1 MSVRRLLSFSD
12 ALVLLGGDP
21 PAVAALDRA
30 LGGALNA
37 ATGGI
42 GDGVLRI
49 ADARGRI
56 VGLGRD
62 AVRNLGRRLGRS
74 EGRSERTELLQAAH
88 TVIVVVAWFQAL
100 GESDLPFGVDDLEL
114 TRSEQLALAGA
125 PDPPGRAAFAQ
136 SLAAVDAPQPAPHR
150 PFEDVTA
157 EMRYWY
163 AGLSE
168 RFLGF
173 VEGLRLWGDVTE
185 SDRTSARRLLA
196 TELPR
201 RAVQQYEG
209 LYAQLAQQA
218 PEFGFW
224 VAQLEHQATRD
235 RVRLALV
242 GVEELLSE
250 VARAMRPP
258 TDVAAA
264 LALAHEAALTRPLLE
279 ASIAPDGISVP
290 ALQDMYL
297 DPDFRVRAV
306 AGTGAPSSEAWWEE
320 TPVRRDLTG
329 YLAGALT
336 SPAGIGSP
344 LLVLGQPG
352 AGKSVLTRVLAARLP
367 SAGFLPVRVPLRDV
381 RAEDDLQEQLEQ
393 AVRAATG
400 ERVPWPELVRSAG
413 GAVPVLLLDGFDELL
428 QTTGVHHSDF
438 LVRVARFQ
446 QREAEQGRPV
456 RALVTSRT
464 AVADRTRYPEG
475 LVALRLEPFRPAQ
488 TRRWL
493 ELWNEANVSNLAAR
507 GLQSLPWDAIAR
519 HQSLAAQPL
528 LLMMMALYDATD
540 NGLRRGSRDGRDG
553 RDGREDTLL
562 DEAELYEELLTSFAR
577 REVDKTALG
586 AAPEDRLAE
595 RVEQELQR
603 LSLVAFA
610 QLNRRRQ
617 WVSAAEL
624 DEDLTALLGRGSTS
638 ASGFR
643 APLGAAEVALGRFFF
658 VQRAQSVRD
667 GRVLSTY
674 EFLHATFGEYL
685 VVRLALHVL
694 TGLLGDRPALSLGT
708 SRVNDDLAYA
718 LLSYAPLS
726 SRQILRFGE
735 SMVRRLPDGERER
748 LGQLLVRVFRQHTT
762 RTDDPH
768 PAYRPADNR
777 TSARHGVY
785 GANLI
790 LMVLLLSESI
800 TADRLFPDSS
810 DPGDAWHRHALL
822 WRSSFDEQQ
831 WADFALSVSV
841 HRSRAEGGRRLE
853 IRLRT
858 GELSPPDPL
867 DMYWLYH
874 LPRRDVVHWSRPYWE
889 AVWHK
894 MDVSGGTNDLVVRHA
909 MDPVMEWLGPAVT
922 AFTSP
927 GEGQQAT
934 SLAHDVLR
942 LLIGGSVGLAGDE
955 LAALYLRVD
964 HAVTLLPDDSPA
976 REPVTRLLAD
986 VLGRD
991 GSALPSDTVLALA
1004 RGSLARP
1011 HLRMRLRR
1019 AVQAHH
1025 PDLDLG
1031 PDL

>member
-30 LGGALNA
+30 LGGVLNA

-125 PDPPGRAAFAQ
+125 PDPPGGAAFAQ

-157 EMRYWY
+157 EMRRWY
-163 AGLSE
+163 GGLSE

-173 VEGLRLWGDVTE
+173 VEGLQVWGDLTE
-185 SDRTSARRLLA
+185 FDRTSARRVLA

-224 VAQLEHQATRD
+224 VAQVEHQATRD

-264 LALAHEAALTRPLLE
+264 LALAHEAALTRPMLE
-279 ASIAPDGISVP
+279 TSTAPDGISVP

-320 TPVRRDLTG
+320 MPVRRDLTG

-336 SPAGIGSP
+336 SPAGVGSP

-367 SAGFLPVRVPLRDV
+367 SAGFLPIRVPLRDV

-400 ERVPWPELVRSAG
+400 ERVSWPELVRSAG

-493 ELWNEANVSNLAAR
+493 ELWNEANASNLAAR
-507 GLQSLPWDAIAR
+507 GLQPLPWDAIAR
-519 HQSLAAQPL
+519 HESLAAQPL
-528 LLMMMALYDATD
+528 LLLLMALYDATD
-540 NGLRRGSRDGRDG
+540 NGLRRDRREGRDG
-553 RDGREDTLL
+553 HEGDAPL
-562 DEAELYEELLTSFAR
+562 DEAELYEELLTSFAH

-586 AAPEDRLAE
+586 ATPEDRLAE

-624 DEDLTALLGRGSTS
+624 DEDLTALLGRPPTST
-638 ASGFR
+638 SGFR

-658 VQRAQSVRD
+658 VQRAQSIRD

-694 TGLLGDRPALSLGT
+694 TGLLTDRPALSLGT

-735 SMVRRLPDGERER
+735 SMVRRLPDSERER
-748 LGQLLVRVFRQHTT
+748 LGQLLVRVFGQHTT

-768 PAYRPADNR
+768 PAYRPAENR

-867 DMYWLYH
+867 DMYWLYR
-874 LPRRDVVHWSRPYWE
+874 LPRRDIVHWSRPYWE
-889 AVWHK
+889 TVWHK

-922 AFTSP
+922 AFTSL

-964 HAVTLLPDDSPA
+964 HAVALLPDDSPA

-986 VLGRD
+986 MLGRD

-1011 HLRMRLRR
+1011 HLRVRLRR

-1025 PDLDLG
+1025 PDLSLR